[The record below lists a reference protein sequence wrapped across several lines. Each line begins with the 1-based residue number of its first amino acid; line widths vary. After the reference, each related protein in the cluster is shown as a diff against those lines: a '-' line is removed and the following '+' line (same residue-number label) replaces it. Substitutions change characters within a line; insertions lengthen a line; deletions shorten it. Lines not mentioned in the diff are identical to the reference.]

1 MAIDEK
7 KLKDRVFNRR
17 RVLRDE
23 RDHYATDWRELSDF
37 VMGSRGRFLPGD
49 GDNQDEA
56 THRRNERLYNEVAR
70 CRLTSY
76 LRA

>member
-23 RDHYATDWRELSDF
+23 RDHYATDWREL
-37 VMGSRGRFLPGD
+37 G
-49 GDNQDEA
+49 
-56 THRRNERLYNEVAR
+56 
-70 CRLTSY
+70 
-76 LRA
+76 